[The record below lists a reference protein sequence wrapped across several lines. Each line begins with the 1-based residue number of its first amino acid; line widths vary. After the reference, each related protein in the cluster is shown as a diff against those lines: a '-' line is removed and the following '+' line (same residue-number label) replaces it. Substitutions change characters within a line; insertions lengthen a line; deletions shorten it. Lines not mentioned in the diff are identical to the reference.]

1 MQASTRGSKMIT
13 ESTRRAIL
21 STWDSIASDA
31 YEICE
36 GDNEIAIEL
45 VLDASRMTMNGFPEA
60 DEEVRALNAVHG
72 YVTVRAE
79 LSKKIQL
86 L

>member
-1 MQASTRGSKMIT
+1 MLVISKSTKD
-13 ESTRRAIL
+13 AIID
-21 STWDSIASDA
+21 TWYSIASDA

-45 VLDASRMTMNGFPEA
+45 CIDASRLTMNGFA
-60 DEEVRALNAVHG
+60 DADKEISELCKEHDFGVVRAA
-72 YVTVRAE
+72 
-79 LSKKIQL
+79 LSKTIQL